1 VDELLTE
8 AELAQLLK
16 VSVGTIR
23 RWRAEGSGPPSLR
36 LGRGVRYRRV
46 DVDAWLERQAE
57 EHDDSS

>member
-23 RWRAEGSGPPSLR
+23 RWRAEGTGPPALR
-36 LGRGVRYRRV
+36 LGRGVRYRRA

-57 EHDDSS
+57 DQEPGS